1 MDRDHRSR
9 RSSRSRQSSRS
20 KNSSRSKSSSSR
32 SGRRS
37 STTKRGLSRWVALL
51 KKHAISMVVGS
62 LVVALALGYF
72 MRQSPGGGSP
82 ASSEVSG

>member
-1 MDRDHRSR
+1 MDRAHRSR
-9 RSSRSRQSSRS
+9 RSSRSRHA
-20 KNSSRSKSSSSR
+20 SRSKSSSSR

-37 STTKRGLSRWVALL
+37 RATKRGLTRLVALL
-51 KKHAISMVVGS
+51 KKHAMSMVVGS

-72 MRQSPGGGSP
+72 MRQSPGDGSP

>member
-1 MDRDHRSR
+1 
-9 RSSRSRQSSRS
+9 
-20 KNSSRSKSSSSR
+20 
-32 SGRRS
+32 
-37 STTKRGLSRWVALL
+37 LSLWVALL

-72 MRQSPGGGSP
+72 MRQSPGDGSP